1 MLNST
6 MRSKRILISFPEGTY
21 EILEKM
27 IADDNKFGMGFS
39 AYIVNLVI
47 DEYNRREEEK
57 GKRPP
62 GRPRKESGG
71 TADDDEEIDDGIA
84 NIPHPMAPGTMLTKE
99 EYKIMVEFY
108 RKKGVDIVKEA
119 PSMQMEMKRN

>member
-1 MLNST
+1 

-57 GKRPP
+57 LRRPP
-62 GRPRKESGG
+62 GRPRKSEDTSS
-71 TADDDEEIDDGIA
+71 DEEEDDGIA
-84 NIPHPMAPGTMLTKE
+84 NIPHPMAPGTKLTKQ
-99 EYKIMVEFY
+99 EYRNMIEFY
-108 RKKGVDIVKEA
+108 KEKGVDIVKEA